1 MQLLHNRYL
10 HFLFIA
16 ILYILTNG
24 YLFNTGDQAEHL
36 PQLYQKLNPEL
47 YPCDFFLTYYNQ
59 TFTVRFYFV
68 NFMYALAQLFGVEL
82 SCFLVYIICVYWA
95 VAGVYFLLN
104 CFTDNTAHIWMGVYF
119 YLFFA
124 RYFVIGGNY
133 FQDDMLVGSSI
144 AEVMCV
150 WAFVLL
156 FRNKIYYAALLA
168 GIASLFQPLIGLHV
182 AFIMG
187 GALLIKQIKL
197 KEWNVKTVWEL
208 LGFTAIYFAIAA
220 FVLLPIA
227 LKQSDSTGNNEEA
240 NKILYEY
247 RGALHYLPQLF
258 PVKDYILMVGFLL
271 AAIVVI
277 YYSAIKNKQLL
288 LMVIGFTI
296 TCTLL
301 FAVYLLINPYSNLGK
316 LQWFKTSV
324 WLNLLAAVC
333 VIGILQFKSIT
344 FGKPLLVAGIVCIC
358 CLSGYK
364 GFKNYSQ
371 NKLPF
376 CNTSELTLA
385 HEWILNNTPVDCIVL
400 APPNDYSFSCEAKR
414 SMPVNYKAIV
424 HEAPYLLQWKAGME
438 KYYGVDFAHL
448 EKLNCLPAA
457 VNGFY
462 KINFSNYGNKEI
474 DYVMLAKQKIP
485 AGFYDAKQICFS
497 NKEYMVLKM
506 K

>member
-1 MQLLHNRYL
+1 MQLINNRYL
-10 HFLFIA
+10 HFIFTT

-47 YPCDFFLTYYNQ
+47 YPHDSFLTYYNQ

-68 NFMYALAQLFGVEL
+68 NFMYALSQLFSVEV
-82 SCFLVYIICVYWA
+82 SCFLVYVICVYMA
-95 VAGVYFLLN
+95 IAGVYFLFIS
-104 CFTDNTAHIWMGVYF
+104 FTDNVVHAWVGVYF

-133 FQDDMLVGSSI
+133 FQDNMLVGSSI
-144 AEVMCV
+144 AEVLCV

-156 FRNKIYYAALLA
+156 FRTKIYYAALLA

-187 GALLIKQIKL
+187 GTLLIKHIKL
-197 KEWNVKTVWEL
+197 KELKGKTMLKL
-208 LGFTAIYFAIAA
+208 LGFTVIYFAIAA
-220 FVLLPIA
+220 FVLLPIG
-227 LKQSDSTGNNEEA
+227 LKQSGSAADNAEA

-258 PVKDYILMVGFLL
+258 PARDYFLMVAFMLVAL
-271 AAIVVI
+271 VVI
-277 YYSAIKNKQLL
+277 YYSTIKNKEPLL
-288 LMVIGFTI
+288 IIIGFTLM
-296 TCTLL
+296 CTLL
-301 FAVYLLINPYSNLGK
+301 FAAYLLVNPYSNLGK

-324 WLNLLAAVC
+324 WINLLAAMFILGV
-333 VIGILQFKSIT
+333 LQFKFIP

-358 CLSGYK
+358 SWAGLK
-364 GFKNYSQ
+364 GFKNYGQ
-371 NKLPF
+371 HKLPF
-376 CNTSELTLA
+376 CNGSELTIA
-385 HEWILNNTPVDCIVL
+385 HEWILNNTPVDCMVL
-400 APPNDYSFSCEAKR
+400 TPPNDYSFSCEAKR

-424 HEAPYLLQWKAGME
+424 HEAAYLLQWKADME
-438 KYYGVDFAHL
+438 KYYGVDFTRL
-448 EKLNCLPAA
+448 EKLNCLPEA
-457 VNGFY
+457 VKEFY
-462 KINFSNYGNKEI
+462 KINFNDYSNREI
-474 DYVMLAKQKIP
+474 DYVMVAKQQIP
-485 AGFYDAKQICFS
+485 AGYYNAKQICYS